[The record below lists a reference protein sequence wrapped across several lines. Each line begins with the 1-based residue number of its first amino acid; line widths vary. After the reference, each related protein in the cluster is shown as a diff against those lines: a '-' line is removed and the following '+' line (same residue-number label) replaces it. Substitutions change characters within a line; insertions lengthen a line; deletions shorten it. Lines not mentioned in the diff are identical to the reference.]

1 MPIFAMITPIDLFQ
15 RQIAVLRD
23 KLPGVLEGRSDS
35 VHDARI
41 ATRRIRAVLPL
52 THEWHPRD
60 VVEDRET
67 RFKRTGAALGRVRDA
82 DVRIEL
88 LRHMESRLPAAAAS
102 LLRIRQQQEHD
113 RSQRLRQ
120 LVKRLERLDIQEEVG
135 RSATPGIWERS
146 RRWLAARGAWRN
158 EVRRLLDQRAKE
170 AADAITHATSVY
182 FPNRAHRARI
192 ALKKFRYAAEIGA
205 QTGAPITRH
214 LLRTLKKGQDALG
227 ELRDRQTLIDA
238 LRDTDEPRSD
248 DGDESR
254 ERRSIIQ
261 LAEAEI
267 GDLHRRF
274 VVRRPRLLAATDEA
288 RDAMRR
294 SRVPVGAL
302 TVAAAVALAGVTAIR
317 RNTQATAGPEPEPGP
332 KRPPNAESTSSS
344 VVAVRIPVP
353 MALGSDR

>member
-23 KLPGVLEGRSDS
+23 TLPGVLEGRSDS

-52 THEWHPRD
+52 THEWHRRE
-60 VVEDRET
+60 VVEDLAT
-67 RFKRTGAALGRVRDA
+67 RVKRTGAALGRVRDA

-88 LRHMESRLPAAAAS
+88 LRHMESRMPAAAAS

-120 LVKRLERLDIQEEVG
+120 LVKRLERLDIQNDVG
-135 RSATPGIWERS
+135 RSAIPGIWERS

-158 EVRRLLDQRAKE
+158 EIRRLVDRRAKE
-170 AADAITHATSVY
+170 AADAITHATSIY

-227 ELRDRQTLIDA
+227 ELRDRQTLIDE

-274 VVRRPRLLAATDEA
+274 VARRPRLLAATDEA
-288 RDAMRR
+288 RAAMRR
-294 SRVPVGAL
+294 PRVPVGAF
-302 TVAAAVALAGVTAIR
+302 TVAAAVALAGAHAIR
-317 RNTQATAGPEPEPGP
+317 RHTRGTAGPEPGP
-332 KRPPNAESTSSS
+332 KRHPKAEPTSSS

-353 MALGSDR
+353 MAVGSDR

>member
-23 KLPGVLEGRSDS
+23 KLPGVLEGRSDN

-41 ATRRIRAVLPL
+41 ATRRIRALLPL

-60 VVEDRET
+60 VVEDLAV

-88 LRHMESRLPAAAAS
+88 LRHMESRAPAAAAS

-113 RSQRLRQ
+113 RSQQLRQ
-120 LVKRLERLDIQEEVG
+120 LVKRLERLDIHKAVG
-135 RSATPGIWERS
+135 RSATPGIWQRS
-146 RRWLAARGAWRN
+146 RRWLTARGAWRN
-158 EVRRLLDQRAKE
+158 EIRRLVDQRAKE

-205 QTGAPITRH
+205 QTGAPITQD

-227 ELRDRQTLIDA
+227 ELRDRQTLIDE

-248 DGDESR
+248 GGDDSG

-261 LAEAEI
+261 LAGAEI

-274 VVRRPRLLAATDEA
+274 VARRPRLLAATDEA

-294 SRVPVGAL
+294 SRVSVGTL
-302 TVAAAVALAGVTAIR
+302 TVSAAVALAGVHAIR
-317 RNTQATAGPEPEPGP
+317 RKTLATAWPDPGP
-332 KRPPNAESTSSS
+332 KREPRAEPTSSS
-344 VVAVRIPVP
+344 VIAVRIPVP
-353 MALGSDR
+353 MAVGSDR